1 MGISMARQSSSR
13 AARNKWGVFALVFIG
28 SLIYLVTTFVGVTG
42 QQHLSFANNA
52 WVGATLWLP
61 LLYAVAVVSSIGL
74 LFASFGHLIHHD
86 RAMYELRARIPMA
99 ASILGG
105 STLFALTA
113 GSWGW
118 FIAVVIGFVI
128 SFVGGTIAYIE

>member
-1 MGISMARQSSSR
+1 
-13 AARNKWGVFALVFIG
+13 
-28 SLIYLVTTFVGVTG
+28 
-42 QQHLSFANNA
+42 
-52 WVGATLWLP
+52 
-61 LLYAVAVVSSIGL
+61 
-74 LFASFGHLIHHD
+74 
-86 RAMYELRARIPMA
+86 MA